1 MTWEVDAQVEKSGG
15 IDVGT
20 VARRNGGSGC
30 AMMSARLVVV
40 DDEVAH
46 MRALCDTLGFE
57 GYRVDGFHSP
67 SEALRVLKTGACD
80 LLLTDLKMPEMDG
93 IELFRAARAAD
104 PDIAGVIMTGHGTV
118 DTAVSALQIG
128 ALDYVLKPFRLNAI
142 LPVIARALD
151 IRHLRIENATLQ
163 RKEREQAQELA
174 AAYRDLEAFSYSIS
188 HDLRSPLRAI
198 RGMTQI
204 YLEEAAGTLTQ
215 RHRQRL
221 DQVISGAQRMD
232 QMIDDLLK
240 FCRLS
245 RATPNQYRVDLNGI
259 THRLVDD
266 LRAAD
271 PHRQI
276 EVRIDRLPDCLGDPG
291 LLEQVMAN
299 LLSNA
304 FKFTRDRAEP
314 QVAVGS
320 YLSKIGVNAEQVY
333 FVRDNGAGFNTQYS
347 DRLFGVF
354 QRLHSQDQFPGTG
367 VGLSIAKR
375 ILERHGGRIWADSAP
390 GKGATF
396 FFVVARET

>member
-1 MTWEVDAQVEKSGG
+1 
-15 IDVGT
+15 
-20 VARRNGGSGC
+20 
-30 AMMSARLVVV
+30 MMSARLIVV
-40 DDEVAH
+40 DDEAAH

-57 GYRVDGFHSP
+57 GYRVDGFNSP
-67 SEALRVLKTGACD
+67 SEALRVLRTGSCD

-104 PDIAGVIMTGHGTV
+104 PDIAGVIMTGHGSV
-118 DTAVSALQIG
+118 DTAVSALQVG
-128 ALDYVLKPFRLNAI
+128 AFDYVLKPFRRNAI

-151 IRHLRIENATLQ
+151 IRNLRIENASLQ
-163 RKEREQAQELA
+163 QKEREQAQELS
-174 AAYRDLEAFSYSIS
+174 AAYRDLEAFSYSVS

-198 RGMTQI
+198 RGMTQV
-204 YLEEAAGTLTQ
+204 YLEESDATLSQ
-215 RHRQRL
+215 RNRQRL
-221 DQVISGAQRMD
+221 DHVVRGAQRMD
-232 QMIDDLLK
+232 QMIEDLLR

-245 RATPNQYRVDLNGI
+245 RAALNRYRIDLNSM
-259 THRLVDD
+259 THRLVDE

-271 PHRQI
+271 PRRQI
-276 EVRIDRLPDCLGDPG
+276 EVRIDSLPDCLGDPG
-291 LLEQVMAN
+291 LIEQVMAN

-320 YLSKIGVNAEQVY
+320 YLARIGANAEQVY
-333 FVRDNGAGFNTQYS
+333 FVRDNGAGFNTQYA

-354 QRLHSQDQFPGTG
+354 QRLHSHDQFPGTG
-367 VGLSIAKR
+367 VGLSIARR

-396 FFVVARET
+396 FFVVGRDH